1 MSQTIDLTKGDKT
14 LIKEII
20 ELGGDSI
27 LKCYEC
33 NECTALCPPRSID
46 NMYRF
51 IRLIRMVKFGLRER
65 LIDDPAPWG
74 CTLCNRCTE
83 LCPRKVNPSHIILA
97 IRRFQAK
104 ELAIP
109 MSSLEGL
116 VNILKTGHGVIS
128 DAGKYLRKKVG
139 LVEEP
144 ASAIKDPKALEEVR
158 TILSR
163 TKLAELGLV

>member
-1 MSQTIDLTKGDKT
+1 MLQTIDLTKGDKT

-20 ELGGDSI
+20 ELGGEGI

-46 NMYRF
+46 SVYRY
-51 IRLIRMVKFGLRER
+51 IRLIRIVKLGLREK

-116 VNILKTGHGVIS
+116 VNILRTGHGVIS
-128 DAGKYLRKKVG
+128 DAGKQLRKKVG
-139 LVEEP
+139 LAEEP
-144 ASAIKDPKALEEVR
+144 TSAIQDPKALEEVK
-158 TILSR
+158 ILLSHTR
-163 TKLAELGLV
+163 LLELGLV